1 LNKSET
7 VAVEFPMLPDP
18 QAQIEVSPADVA
30 SWIQLPSQDR
40 PRLIDCREREE
51 LEICQI
57 AGNEWFPLST
67 LAETLDGLTSN
78 TERGIVVYCHHGM
91 RSQRAAMFLRSRGVE
106 NAFSMAGGIEAW
118 TDQIDPSLNR
128 Y

>member
-1 LNKSET
+1 
-7 VAVEFPMLPDP
+7 MLPDP
-18 QAQIEVSPADVA
+18 QSQIEVSPAEVA
-30 SWIQLPSQDR
+30 SWIHLPPQER
-40 PRLIDCREREE
+40 PRLIDCREEEE

-57 AGNEWFPLST
+57 VGNEWFPLST
-67 LAETLDGLTSN
+67 LAETLDRLTAD
-78 TERGIVVYCHHGM
+78 TACGIVVYCHHGM

-118 TDQIDPSLNR
+118 TDQIDSSLTR

>member
-1 LNKSET
+1 
-7 VAVEFPMLPDP
+7 MLPNP
-18 QAQIEVSPADVA
+18 QTQIEVSPAEVA
-30 SWIQLPSQDR
+30 SWIGLPPRER
-40 PRLIDCREREE
+40 PRLIDCREQEE

-57 AGNEWFPLST
+57 NGNEWFPLST
-67 LAETLDGLTSN
+67 LAETLDRLNSD

-106 NAFSMAGGIEAW
+106 NTFSMAGGIEAW
-118 TDQIDPSLNR
+118 TDQIDPSMPR